1 MRSAQDAFDLLG
13 LSPSKRGER
22 EEKEVAISLEAH
34 ASDSDQTL
42 PSSSQSEDEELSEDP
57 IMDFTRGADE
67 YAHESHGHFSAA
79 MVGGVIRAQQA
90 LQGIKDLSSSAKPK
104 TQGKPQVSSEASI
117 DIVKR
122 APKVQ
127 EVQAPPPPAR
137 GHSMNQSDV
146 RIEVNSKAF
155 VKEERSPSLPISS
168 LSHLPPQPRSSLP
181 TSNLSHE
188 TPSPRSVTSQ
198 VTTLSSSLPPSLPPP
213 SLPPPSRPPPSLPPP
228 SLPPPS
234 LPPSSLPPQPP
245 SHDLPS
251 PSHPPPIPPY
261 NPSVPD
267 SFLLSNRPEYQLQV
281 KRQLHSYEDVSID
294 SKPALPQPEAQ
305 PTPTPASGVVL
316 RSKGK
321 GGAKKVDEGEDV
333 LVPPP
338 PLSLVVMDSPLD
350 PVKAS
355 DGLPASGE

>member
-22 EEKEVAISLEAH
+22 EEKEVAINLEAH

-42 PSSSQSEDEELSEDP
+42 PSSSQSEDEEPSEDP

-67 YAHESHGHFSAA
+67 YDHESHGHFSAA
-79 MVGGVIRAQQA
+79 MVGGIIRAQQA

-104 TQGKPQVSSEASI
+104 TQEKPQVSTEASI

-127 EVQAPPPPAR
+127 EVQAPPPPTR

-168 LSHLPPQPRSSLP
+168 LSRPPQPRSSLP
-181 TSNLSHE
+181 TSNISHE

-198 VTTLSSSLPPSLPPP
+198 VTALSSSLPPSLPPP
-213 SLPPPSRPPPSLPPP
+213 SLPPPSLPPP
-228 SLPPPS
+228 SLPPR
-234 LPPSSLPPQPP
+234 PP

-294 SKPALPQPEAQ
+294 SKPAPPQPEAQ
-305 PTPTPASGVVL
+305 PTPTPTSGVVL

-321 GGAKKVDEGEDV
+321 GGAKKVDEGEDI

>member
-22 EEKEVAISLEAH
+22 EEKEVAINLEAH

-42 PSSSQSEDEELSEDP
+42 PSSSQSEDEEPSEDP

-79 MVGGVIRAQQA
+79 MVGGIIRAQQA

-155 VKEERSPSLPISS
+155 AKEERSPSLPISS
-168 LSHLPPQPRSSLP
+168 LSRPPQPRSSLP

-198 VTTLSSSLPPSLPPP
+198 VTALSSSLPPSLPPP
-213 SLPPPSRPPPSLPPP
+213 SLPPPSLPPP
-228 SLPPPS
+228 SLPPR
-234 LPPSSLPPQPP
+234 PP

-294 SKPALPQPEAQ
+294 SKPAPPQPETQ
-305 PTPTPASGVVL
+305 PTPTPTSGVVL

-321 GGAKKVDEGEDV
+321 GGAKKVDNGEDI